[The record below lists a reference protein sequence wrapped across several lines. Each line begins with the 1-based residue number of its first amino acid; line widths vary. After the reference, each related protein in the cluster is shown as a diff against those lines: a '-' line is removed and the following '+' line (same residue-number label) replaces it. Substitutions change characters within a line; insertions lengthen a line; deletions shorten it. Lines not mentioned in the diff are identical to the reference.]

1 MCSPAG
7 SQEPSGSAS
16 RAEGPSTRQQRRS
29 LSRLMRL
36 RLALGESL
44 AVANRPAMKKS
55 ESKPQTKTPIKSP
68 RNTSRSELQSANG
81 SRRNSAS
88 SNQYTISRNP
98 NGIPDYRLEVLEC
111 RTVEEC
117 VDGQLRY
124 AIEGDLTAE
133 PPPLRESKYLNKQQS
148 IEIYRY
154 MLLNRKMEQT
164 LENLFKQQ
172 KVVGGVYLG
181 LGQEGCSCASAY
193 ALREGDWIGP
203 MIRNQGALLVRGFKS
218 RDVMMQYMAKSGA
231 PTGGRDA
238 GSHFGDKH
246 QRHIAAPISML
257 GDLIPVL
264 AGVALGARM
273 QGKNIACLTWVGDG
287 GQSTGPTY
295 EGFNFAAVQK
305 LGVILIVEHNLW
317 AYSTPVDRQFACRD
331 LADRAIGYGVPGV
344 IVDGTDPN
352 QVYDLTYEAAQ
363 RAYGGEGATLIEAK
377 MMRMRG
383 HAMHDAAAYVPKDYF
398 EYWTKRDP
406 IARMEKYLIGKG
418 WLTAKANTELI
429 DSVQK
434 QIEEDRESAEAS
446 PYPEGSTAGDGVFC
460 DNSVE
465 MPFLYGQPRVKRI
478 EKKKKLGAAS
488 DVAHFR

>member
-1 MCSPAG
+1 MKSKATKRRPEKTQDSPAKK
-7 SQEPSGSAS
+7 
-16 RAEGPSTRQQRRS
+16 TRP
-29 LSRLMRL
+29 LHL
-36 RLALGESL
+36 
-44 AVANRPAMKKS
+44 
-55 ESKPQTKTPIKSP
+55 
-68 RNTSRSELQSANG
+68 
-81 SRRNSAS
+81 S
-88 SNQYTISRNP
+88 SNGAGRPKLGQPLRTNSH
-98 NGIPDYRLEVLEC
+98 GIPDYRLEVPTFHTLE
-111 RTVEEC
+111 EW
-117 VDGQLRY
+117 VDGEFRY
-124 AIEGDLTAE
+124 KVEGDLSAE
-133 PPPLRESKYLNKQQS
+133 PPPLRESKYLNQQQT

-203 MIRNQGALLVRGFKS
+203 MIRNQGALLVRGFKP

-238 GSHFGDKH
+238 GSHFGDKNKH
-246 QRHIAAPISML
+246 HIAAPISML

-264 AGVALGARM
+264 AGVALGARL

-305 LGVILIVEHNLW
+305 LGVILIVENNLW
-317 AYSTPVDRQFACRD
+317 AYSTPVDRQVACKD
-331 LADRAIGYGVPGV
+331 LADRSIGYGVPGF

-352 QVYDLTYEAAQ
+352 QVYDVTYEAAQ
-363 RAYGGEGATLIEAK
+363 RAYAGEGATLIEAK

-383 HAMHDAAAYVPKDYF
+383 HAMHDAAAYVPKQYF
-398 EYWTKRDP
+398 EYWKKRDP
-406 IARMEKYLIGKG
+406 ITRMESYLLEKR
-418 WLTAKANTELI
+418 WLTQKENSELI
-429 DSVQK
+429 EAVQK
-434 QIEEDRESAEAS
+434 QIDDDRDFADAS
-446 PYPEGSTAGDGVFC
+446 PYPEGSTAGERVFC
-460 DNSVE
+460 DNSVRI
-465 MPFLYGQPRVKRI
+465 PFTYGPPKVKNV
-478 EKKKKLGAAS
+478 EKKKLGAAS

>member
-1 MCSPAG
+1 
-7 SQEPSGSAS
+7 
-16 RAEGPSTRQQRRS
+16 
-29 LSRLMRL
+29 
-36 RLALGESL
+36 
-44 AVANRPAMKKS
+44 MKKS
-55 ESKPQTKTPIKSP
+55 ASKSSSKTQSKPQNKSSKVS
-68 RNTSRSELQSANG
+68 TSAANG
-81 SRRNSAS
+81 ARRNSAS
-88 SNQYTISRNP
+88 SRLQPVRSNAH
-98 NGIPDYRLEVLEC
+98 GIPDYRLEVPSFH
-111 RTVEEC
+111 TIEEW
-117 VDGQLRY
+117 VDGQCRY
-124 AIEGDLTAE
+124 NVEGDLSAE
-133 PPPLRESKYLNKQQS
+133 PPPLRESKYLNKDQS

-154 MLLNRKMEQT
+154 MLLNRKMEQA

-295 EGFNFAAVQK
+295 EGFNFSAVQK
-305 LGVILIVEHNLW
+305 LGVILIVENNLW
-317 AYSTPVDRQFACRD
+317 AYSTPLNRQVACQD
-331 LADRAIGYGVPGV
+331 LADRAIGYGVPGF

-363 RAYGGEGATLIEAK
+363 RAYAGEGATLIEAK

-383 HAMHDAAAYVPKDYF
+383 HAMHDAAAYVPKAYF

-478 EKKKKLGAAS
+478 EKKELGAAS

>member
-1 MCSPAG
+1 
-7 SQEPSGSAS
+7 
-16 RAEGPSTRQQRRS
+16 
-29 LSRLMRL
+29 
-36 RLALGESL
+36 
-44 AVANRPAMKKS
+44 MKKS
-55 ESKPQTKTPIKSP
+55 ESTSHTKPPVEPSRK
-68 RNTSRSELQSANG
+68 NSRSAISSANG
-81 SRRNSAS
+81 SRRNGAS
-88 SNQYTISRNP
+88 SEKHPIQKNP
-98 NGIPDYRLEVLEC
+98 HGIADYRLEVLDV
-111 RTVEEC
+111 RTVEEW
-117 VDGQLRY
+117 VDGQFRY
-124 AIEGDLTAE
+124 TVEGDLSAE
-133 PPPLRESKYLNKQQS
+133 PSPLRESKYLNKQQS

-203 MIRNQGALLVRGFKS
+203 MIRNQGALLVRGYKP

-238 GSHFGDKH
+238 GSHFGDKL

-264 AGVALGARM
+264 AGVALGARL

-305 LGVILIVEHNLW
+305 LGVILIVENNLW
-317 AYSTPVDRQFACRD
+317 AYSTPVDRQVACKD
-331 LADRAIGYGVPGV
+331 LADRAIGYGVPGF

-352 QVYDLTYEAAQ
+352 QVYDITYEAAQ
-363 RAYGGEGATLIEAK
+363 RAYAGEGATLIEAK

-383 HAMHDAAAYVPKDYF
+383 HAMHDAAAYVPKAYF
-398 EYWTKRDP
+398 EYWKKRDP
-406 IARMEKYLIGKG
+406 ITRMEKYLLSKG
-418 WLTAKANTELI
+418 WLTDTENRDLV

-434 QIEEDRESAEAS
+434 QIDEDREIADAS
-446 PYPEGSTAGDGVFC
+446 PYPEGHLAAERVFC
-460 DNSVE
+460 DNSSPI
-465 MPFLYGQPRVKRI
+465 PFLYGKPKVKTMETKR
-478 EKKKKLGAAS
+478 LATAS
-488 DVAHFR
+488 DAAHF

>member
-1 MCSPAG
+1 
-7 SQEPSGSAS
+7 
-16 RAEGPSTRQQRRS
+16 
-29 LSRLMRL
+29 
-36 RLALGESL
+36 
-44 AVANRPAMKKS
+44 MKKS
-55 ESKPQTKTPIKSP
+55 ASKSSSKTQSKPQNKSSKVS
-68 RNTSRSELQSANG
+68 TSAANG
-81 SRRNSAS
+81 ARRNSAS
-88 SNQYTISRNP
+88 SRLQPVRSNAH
-98 NGIPDYRLEVLEC
+98 GIPDYRLEVPSFH
-111 RTVEEC
+111 TIEEW
-117 VDGQLRY
+117 VDGQCRY
-124 AIEGDLTAE
+124 NVEGDLSAE
-133 PPPLRESKYLNKQQS
+133 PPPLRESKYLNKDQS

-154 MLLNRKMEQT
+154 MLLNRKMEQA

-246 QRHIAAPISML
+246 LRHIAAPISML

-295 EGFNFAAVQK
+295 EGFNFSAVQK
-305 LGVILIVEHNLW
+305 LGVILIVENNLW
-317 AYSTPVDRQFACRD
+317 AYSTPLNRQVACQD
-331 LADRAIGYGVPGV
+331 LADRAIGYGVPGF

-363 RAYGGEGATLIEAK
+363 RAYAGEGATLIEAK

-383 HAMHDAAAYVPKDYF
+383 HAMHDAAAYVPKAYF

-478 EKKKKLGAAS
+478 EKKKLGAAS

>member
-1 MCSPAG
+1 
-7 SQEPSGSAS
+7 
-16 RAEGPSTRQQRRS
+16 
-29 LSRLMRL
+29 
-36 RLALGESL
+36 
-44 AVANRPAMKKS
+44 MKKS
-55 ESKPQTKTPIKSP
+55 ASKSSSKTQSKPQNKSSKVS
-68 RNTSRSELQSANG
+68 TSAANG
-81 SRRNSAS
+81 ARRNSAS
-88 SNQYTISRNP
+88 SRLQPVRSNAH
-98 NGIPDYRLEVLEC
+98 GIPDYRLEVPNFH
-111 RTVEEC
+111 TIEEW
-117 VDGQLRY
+117 VDGQCRY
-124 AIEGDLTAE
+124 NVEGDLSAE
-133 PPPLRESKYLNKQQS
+133 PPPLRESKYLNKDQS

-154 MLLNRKMEQT
+154 MLLNRKMEQA

-203 MIRNQGALLVRGFKS
+203 MIRNQGALLVRGFKT

-305 LGVILIVEHNLW
+305 LGVILIVENNLW
-317 AYSTPVDRQFACRD
+317 AYSTPVNRQVACLD
-331 LADRAIGYGVPGV
+331 LADRAIGYGVPGF

-363 RAYGGEGATLIEAK
+363 RAYAGEGATLIEAK

-383 HAMHDAAAYVPKDYF
+383 HAMHDAAAYVPKAYF

-478 EKKKKLGAAS
+478 EKKKLGAAS